1 MNISNIKIKL
11 DVNIPGSGK
20 SELTRGLFYFPEK
33 EKTTESSYKDE
44 LSQYPFFT
52 MDVKYPIDSIKSL
65 GRKGSVD
72 FFFNKRLFKRKMQG
86 LSVATSPGERHKNAI
101 HNVKGMLEVLFPTNV
116 PVKSNL
122 HDSFSEYIKRIPTSV
137 GTSSIIPSFILNLF
151 TKSDEDQFSYLLI
164 GSAKYTTIKV
174 TWVNDIINHPEYRK
188 LLNSASGIWKW
199 LQGLTSGNKGQLKAI
214 EESKIK
220 NEESFKKIWK
230 EVKVLIDNAISKTRT
245 TSRGSTTTKWKE
257 IIDSMY
263 ASSGYIKNIVEKIG
277 DYLTDLATV
286 SADDYEKA
294 IEIISEI
301 NHYENEAIKIA
312 QRSSILPYELKR
324 EYKFDEMY
332 KLIIKI
338 KTSDKVVEFLKHP
351 HRYHELYEEKKEDDK
366 SNAERNNR
374 DLKSEL
380 QKYSRFMEF
389 IKQVSSFIKPRRP
402 SNPKLADIIKYYLN
416 ERSSSTGENLA
427 EYMYEVHEQY
437 LEDED
442 ATKRPPLSDIDYIE
456 VGVDELKTSQTEKK
470 DELKQKEEPD
480 RQYEIYLQLDV
491 VKGILDIN
499 SMSKVKC
506 LFTNA
511 IAKQMYSALKKHK
524 THDSEIDNS
533 DRIYLD
539 IDVLKQESK
548 RAEETNKQ
556 PVVAPAKSDIIPPLK
571 KGGRTRRKKL
581 RNIRKTY
588 RK

>member
-11 DVNIPGSGK
+11 DVNIPGSTNI
-20 SELTRGLFYFPEK
+20 ELTRGLFYFPEK
-33 EKTTESSYKDE
+33 EKTTESSHKDE

-65 GRKGSVD
+65 GRKESVD
-72 FFFNKRLFKRKMQG
+72 FFFNKRLFKRKMHG
-86 LSVATSPGERHKNAI
+86 LSGSTSPGERHKNAI
-101 HNVKGMLEVLFPTNV
+101 HNVKGMLEILFPTNI

-151 TKSDEDQFSYLLI
+151 IKSDEDQFSYLLI
-164 GSAKYTTIKV
+164 GGAKYTTIKV

-199 LQGLTSGNKGQLKAI
+199 LQGLTSGNKGQIKAI
-214 EESKIK
+214 EDSKIK
-220 NEESFKKIWK
+220 NKKSFEKIWK
-230 EVKVLIDNAISKTRT
+230 EVYNKITDAKAKM
-245 TSRGSTTTKWKE
+245 GS
-257 IIDSMY
+257 
-263 ASSGYIKNIVEKIG
+263 SSGKSAWEEIVNLKMTYGYSGSLKSIASKMEQ
-277 DYLTDLATV
+277 YLKELGNL
-286 SADDYEKA
+286 SENKYEEA
-294 IEIISEI
+294 IETIYHI
-301 NHYENEAIKIA
+301 YDYDAEAIRVSGK
-312 QRSSILPYELKR
+312 SSIIPYELKR

-338 KTSDKVVEFLKHP
+338 KTSDEVVEFLKHP
-351 HRYHELYEEKKEDDK
+351 HRYHELYEEKKEEDK
-366 SNAERNNR
+366 SNNERNNR

-380 QKYSRFMEF
+380 QKYSQFMEF

-402 SNPKLADIIKYYLN
+402 SNPKLADVIKYYLN
-416 ERSSSTGENLA
+416 EHSRNTGENLA
-427 EYMYEVHEQY
+427 EYMHEVHEQY
-437 LEDED
+437 LEEEKS
-442 ATKRPPLSDIDYIE
+442 TKRQLLSDIDYIE

-470 DELKQKEEPD
+470 DEVKQQKELD
-480 RQYEIYLQLDV
+480 RQYEIYVQLDV
-491 VKGILDIN
+491 VKGVIDIN

-524 THDSEIDNS
+524 IHDSEIDKS

-556 PVVAPAKSDIIPPLK
+556 PVVASVKSDIVHPLK

-581 RNIRKTY
+581 RNNRRTY